1 MTEKEIKLIRVVC
14 VSGKFDNKSYFVLEP
29 TCSETCM
36 CGICKN
42 GFWIEQSNKVGKE
55 LKQCH

>member
-1 MTEKEIKLIRVVC
+1 MTEKEIILRRVVC
-14 VSGKFDNKSYFVLEP
+14 VFGKFDNKSYFVLEP

-55 LKQCH
+55 LK